1 MAIDPEL
8 AAVVDLLP
16 DMEALDLQAR
26 RDAVTAMVDAVQTVD
41 ADVEARVRI
50 EDRRVP
56 GPPGAPEVPVRI
68 YTPTTGEGPYPLLMC
83 FHGGA
88 FMVGTMAMDH
98 ATGVDVADRLQAIA
112 VAVEYRLAPENP
124 YPAGVEDCYAAT
136 VWAADSGELD
146 VDRSRVVVSGASAG
160 GALAAAVALMARDRG
175 GPSIAFQILNIPV
188 LDDRMDTPS
197 MRDHVATPM
206 FHRPGAETMWDNYLG
221 VDRGPAPAYARA
233 RTRRGSRGPAARLH
247 PGRRARPAARRGHPV
262 RAPAARGGRV
272 GRAPRVPGHVP
283 RLGARDDGGGEPPR
297 RVGAGRRAAARPARL
312 ARGYVAGTT
321 VSVA

>member
-26 RDAVTAMVDAVQTVD
+26 RDAITAMVDAVQTVD
-41 ADVEARVRI
+41 PDVEARVRT
-50 EDRRVP
+50 EDRTVP

-98 ATGVDVADRLQAIA
+98 ATGVGVADRLQAIA

-136 VWAADSGELD
+136 MWAADSGELE

-175 GPSIAFQILNIPV
+175 GPPISFQILNIPV

-197 MRDHVATPM
+197 MQQHVATPM

-221 VDRGPAPAYARA
+221 VDRGDAPAYA
-233 RTRRGSRGPAARLH
+233 
-247 PGRRARPAARRGHPV
+247 
-262 RAPAARGGRV
+262 APA
-272 GRAPRVPGHVP
+272 RAEDLTNLPPAYIQVAELDPLRDEGIHYALRLLEAGVSVELHAYPGTFHGSGLVTT
-283 RLGARDDGGGEPPR
+283 AA
-297 RVGAGRRAAARPARL
+297 VSRRAAREQADVLQRAL
-312 ARGYVAGTT
+312 RG
-321 VSVA
+321 

>member
-8 AAVVDLLP
+8 AAVVPICCPTWRRSTSRP
-16 DMEALDLQAR
+16 DATPS
-26 RDAVTAMVDAVQTVD
+26 TAMVDAVQTVD
-41 ADVEARVRI
+41 ADVEARARI

-68 YTPTTGEGPYPLLMC
+68 YTPTTGEGPYPLSC
-83 FHGGA
+83 A
-88 FMVGTMAMDH
+88 STAARSWSAPSAMDH

-136 VWAADSGELD
+136 RWAADSGELD

-206 FHRPGAETMWDNYLG
+206 FHRPGAETMWDDYLG
-221 VDRGPAPAYARA
+221 VDRGPAPAYAAPARA
-233 RTRRGSRGPAARLH
+233 DDLARPAARLH

-262 RAPAARGGRV
+262 RAAGCSAAGV
-272 GRAPRVPGHVP
+272 SVELHAFPGTFHGSG
-283 RLGARDDGGGEPPR
+283 LGDDGR
-297 RVGAGRRAAARPARL
+297 R
-312 ARGYVAGTT
+312 
-321 VSVA
+321 

>member
-175 GPSIAFQILNIPV
+175 GPSISFQILNIPV

-221 VDRGPAPAYARA
+221 VDRGPAPAYA
-233 RTRRGSRGPAARLH
+233 
-247 PGRRARPAARRGHPV
+247 
-262 RAPAARGGRV
+262 APA
-272 GRAPRVPGHVP
+272 RADDLAGLPPAYIQVAELDPLRDEGIQYAL
-283 RLGARDDGGGEPPR
+283 RLLGAGVSVELHAFPGTFHGSGL
-297 RVGAGRRAAARPARL
+297 VTTAAVSRRAAWEQADVLQRAL
-312 ARGYVAGTT
+312 RG
-321 VSVA
+321 